1 MSKLQKTFAVG
12 ASSLLAVGG
21 VAGAVMAIP
30 QADASEAVAP
40 ADAAAEA
47 PAEVSADTGVV
58 YLEKVDGSFQFTQ
71 DQVNSNKEIQ
81 KFIGDAS
88 KYMCQN
94 KAVNDEVT
102 MAEDW
107 TITIQGDVQN
117 TITAN
122 YEELLNSDEVQKVL
136 MACICKANPADGVA
150 AINAEVSGLPF
161 STLLSMAAPEAGAN
175 TVVFTSAD
183 GYSIALPMDHVINH
197 GGLIVFDINGA
208 PLVDSIG
215 GMNQLWMGSTSA
227 NYFARD
233 IVSITL
239 EVRDEAPAAPGTPE
253 AGDDYANLPNVGIA
267 FGGEVE

>member
-21 VAGAVMAIP
+21 VAGAVMTVP
-30 QADASEAVAP
+30 QADASQIGDETT
-40 ADAAAEA
+40 AASEA
-47 PAEVSADTGVV
+47 PANEVIDTGVV
-58 YLEKVDGSFQFTQ
+58 YLQNVEGDFQFTQ
-71 DQVNSNKEIQ
+71 EQANSNQEI
-81 KFIGDAS
+81 KKLIGDAS

-107 TITIQGDVQN
+107 TITIQGDVAN

-136 MACICKANPADGVA
+136 MACICKANPADGAA

-161 STLLSMAAPEAGAN
+161 STLLAMAAPEAGAN

-215 GMNQLWMGSTSA
+215 GMNQLWMGATSA

-233 IVSITL
+233 IDTITI
-239 EVRDEAPAAPGTPE
+239 ETRAEAPANPNSDE
-253 AGDDYANLPNVGIA
+253 ARAAYQNLPNVGILY
-267 FGGEVE
+267 GGDVR